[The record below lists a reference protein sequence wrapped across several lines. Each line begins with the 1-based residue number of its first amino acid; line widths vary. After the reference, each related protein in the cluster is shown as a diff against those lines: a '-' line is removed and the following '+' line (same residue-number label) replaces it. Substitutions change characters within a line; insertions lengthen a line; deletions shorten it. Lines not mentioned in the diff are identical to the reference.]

1 MYDIAA
7 LDLYVEKDQTY
18 GSRYEQYVALRN
30 MSAGKILA
38 ISECSNVPDM
48 NAMFRD
54 NAAWSYFGLWYAP
67 YLGEYTDN
75 NTLMEFYN
83 SEAALTREDFSYSE

>member
-1 MYDIAA
+1 
-7 LDLYVEKDQTY
+7 
-18 GSRYEQYVALRN
+18 
-30 MSAGKILA
+30 
-38 ISECSNVPDM
+38 M

-54 NAAWSYFGLWYAP
+54 NAVWSYFGLWYAP